1 MNPKRAFLIIL
12 LILCSGCLN
21 FKQPANKISY
31 YSLEYSPPIQHSEN
45 GSQNSAPLPFVIQVE
60 RFQTAPFYDS
70 NKIVY
75 REDEFKRDAYIYHK
89 WLSNPGEMVSY
100 FLARDMRESG
110 LFKAVFSPD
119 TGRASSYIV
128 QGSADEFFE
137 LDEKDSWYAVLSLSI
152 TLMAA
157 DEPDISKKILLQ
169 KQYSTK
175 ERCQEKNPAALAAS
189 MSRAMSK
196 NSEKIITDIYRRLG
210 Q

>member
-1 MNPKRAFLIIL
+1 MNLRRSFLIIFF
-12 LILCSGCLN
+12 ILCSSCLN

-31 YSLEYSPPIQHSEN
+31 YSLEYSPPIQHSET
-45 GSQNSAPLPFVIQVE
+45 APLPFVIQVE
-60 RFQTAPFYDS
+60 RFRTAPFYDS

-75 REDEFKRDAYIYHK
+75 REGEFKRDAYIYHK
-89 WLSNPGEMVSY
+89 WLSTPGEMLSY

-119 TGRASSYIV
+119 TSQASSYII

-157 DEPDISKKILLQ
+157 DEPDISKKVLLQ
-169 KQYSTK
+169 KRYSAK
-175 ERCQEKNPAALAAS
+175 ERCQKKNPTALAAS

-196 NSEKIITDIYRRLG
+196 NSEKIISDIYRRLG